1 MAKNRK
7 VKLDM
12 TGVESYTR
20 CPEGEHLVR
29 VKKAEMGTVQG
40 SGDDCIKAVFEVIKG
55 DGKGCNVFET
65 FSLSEKA
72 LWKLKSFL
80 SAIGL
85 KCDGKFQLDLD
96 KVEGKI
102 CVIDVIH
109 EEYNG
114 QKRAKIDAYLKQSSD
129 DEDEDEDEVEDDED
143 EDDEDEEE
151 EAPKTKKSSSKKSA
165 PAKSGKKSKKPADED
180 EDDDED
186 EEEDED
192 GEEEPPKKSSKK
204 SSKKAAPAKEDKK
217 SGKKSKKQPEPEEDE
232 DDEDD
237 DWDEDDDD

>member
-1 MAKNRK
+1 MAKSNRK
-7 VKLDM
+7 LKVDM

-20 CPEGEHLVR
+20 CSEGEHLAK
-29 VKKAEMGTVQG
+29 VKKVEMGTVQG
-40 SGDDCIKAVFEVIKG
+40 SGDDCIKAVFEVLKG
-55 DGKGCNVFET
+55 ADKGCQVFET

-80 SAIGL
+80 QAIGI
-85 KCDGKFQLDLD
+85 KADGKLTLDLD
-96 KVEGKI
+96 KLEGKI

-114 QKRAKIDAYLKQSSD
+114 KKRAKISSYLKESAEDEDEDEDDEEEED
-129 DEDEDEDEVEDDED
+129 DEDEDEEEEAPKPKKSSGKKSAPAKNGKKQPEPEDDD

-151 EAPKTKKSSSKKSA
+151 EEPPKKSAKKSSKKEA
-165 PAKSGKKSKKPADED
+165 PAKSGKKSNK
-180 EDDDED
+180 
-186 EEEDED
+186 
-192 GEEEPPKKSSKK
+192 
-204 SSKKAAPAKEDKK
+204 
-217 SGKKSKKQPEPEEDE
+217 PEPEEDE

>member
-1 MAKNRK
+1 MAKSNRK
-7 VKLDM
+7 LKVDM

-20 CPEGEHLVR
+20 CSEGEHLAK
-29 VKKAEMGTVQG
+29 VKKVEMGTVQG
-40 SGDDCIKAVFEVIKG
+40 SGDDCIKAVFEVLKG
-55 DGKGCNVFET
+55 ADKGCQVFET

-80 SAIGL
+80 QAIGI
-85 KCDGKFQLDLD
+85 KADGKLTLDLD
-96 KVEGKI
+96 KLEGKI

-114 QKRAKIDAYLKQSSD
+114 QKRAKINSYLKESAEGEDEDEDEEEED
-129 DEDEDEDEVEDDED
+129 DEDEDEEEEAPKSKKSSGKKSAPAKKGKKQPEPEDDD

-151 EAPKTKKSSSKKSA
+151 EEPPKKSTKKSSKKTA
-165 PAKSGKKSKKPADED
+165 PAKSGKKSKK
-180 EDDDED
+180 
-186 EEEDED
+186 
-192 GEEEPPKKSSKK
+192 
-204 SSKKAAPAKEDKK
+204 
-217 SGKKSKKQPEPEEDE
+217 PEPEEDE